1 MNPNSRHG
9 ISSDSLPVSSNSWAV
24 VYAGFII
31 ILLCFFIVLCSYSVT
46 DISKMALAAK
56 SFSTAVSVFTGGQRF
71 ESSEVA
77 LPVAPDMVSV
87 DSELA
92 GIYSNV
98 QVVTSNLGMENE
110 IKVSISGKGLILQL
124 SDKILFEAGQADIL
138 PEARRLIEHLGTIIA
153 NHPSYSLRIAG
164 HTDNAPIRTS
174 RYPSNWELSTSR
186 AVNVV
191 RYLLDKRIIAAD
203 RLLAAG
209 FGEYKPLFPND
220 TPENR
225 ARNRRVELL
234 FFRNEIKKVVQ

>member
-9 ISSDSLPVSSNSWAV
+9 ISSDPLPVSSNDWAV

-31 ILLCFFIVLCSYSVT
+31 MLLCFFIVLCSYSVT

-71 ESSEVA
+71 ESGEVA

-98 QVVTSNLGMENE
+98 QVVTSSLGMENE
-110 IKVSISGKGLILQL
+110 IKVSISEKGLILQL

-138 PEARRLIEHLGTIIA
+138 PESRRLIEHLGTIIA

-164 HTDNAPIRTS
+164 HTDNSPIRTI

-186 AVNVV
+186 AVNVA

-225 ARNRRVELL
+225 AKNRRVELL

>member
-1 MNPNSRHG
+1 MNPASRYG
-9 ISSDSLPVSSNSWAV
+9 ISGSFPPVPSNGWAV
-24 VYAGFII
+24 VYAGFVIM
-31 ILLCFFIVLCSYSVT
+31 LLSFFIVLCSYSVT
-46 DISKMALAAK
+46 DSSKLALAAK
-56 SFSTAVSVFTGGQRF
+56 SFSTSVGIFNGGQRF
-71 ESSEVA
+71 ESGEAA

-92 GIYSNV
+92 GIYSNI
-98 QVVTSNLGMENE
+98 QVMSSVLGMENE
-110 IKVSISGKGLILQL
+110 IKVSVYEKGVILQL
-124 SDKILFEAGQADIL
+124 SDRILFQAGQADIL
-138 PEARRLIEHLGTIIA
+138 PEARRLIEHVGTIVA
-153 NHPSYSLRIAG
+153 NHPSYNLRIEG
-164 HTDNAPIRTS
+164 HTDNAPIRNN

-191 RYLLDKRIIAAD
+191 RYLLEKRIIEAD

>member
-1 MNPNSRHG
+1 MNPNSRYG
-9 ISSDSLPVSSNSWAV
+9 ISSDPLPVSSNGWAV

-31 ILLCFFIVLCSYSVT
+31 MLLCFFILLCAYSVT
-46 DISKMALAAK
+46 DRSKLVRAAR
-56 SFSTAVSVFTGGQRF
+56 SFSTVVNVFNGGQRF
-71 ESSEVA
+71 ESGEVV
-77 LPVAPDMVSV
+77 LPVAPDMVNI

-98 QVVTSNLGMENE
+98 QEMTSDLGMENG
-110 IKVSISGKGLILQL
+110 IKVSVSEKGLILQL
-124 SDKILFEAGQADIL
+124 SDRILFEAGQADIL
-138 PEARRLIEHLGTIIA
+138 PEARKLLEHVGTIVA
-153 NHPSYSLRIAG
+153 NHPSYSLRIEG

-209 FGEYKPLFPND
+209 FGEHKPLFPND
-220 TPENR
+220 TP
-225 ARNRRVELL
+225 
-234 FFRNEIKKVVQ
+234 

>member
-1 MNPNSRHG
+1 MNPNSRYG
-9 ISSDSLPVSSNSWAV
+9 ISSDPPPVSGNEWAV

-31 ILLCFFIVLCSYSVT
+31 MLLCFFILLCAYSVK
-46 DISKMALAAK
+46 DRSKLVRAAR
-56 SFSTAVSVFTGGQRF
+56 SFSTAVGVFNGGQRF
-71 ESSEVA
+71 ESGEVA
-77 LPVAPDMVSV
+77 LPVAPDMVNI

-98 QVVTSNLGMENE
+98 QEMTSDLGMEYG
-110 IKVSISGKGLILQL
+110 IKVSVSEKGLILQL
-124 SDKILFEAGQADIL
+124 SDRILFEAGQADIL
-138 PEARRLIEHLGTIIA
+138 PEARKLLEHVGTIVA
-153 NHPSYSLRIAG
+153 NHPSYSLRIEG

-209 FGEYKPLFPND
+209 FGEHKPLFPND

-225 ARNRRVELL
+225 SRNRRVELL

>member
-1 MNPNSRHG
+1 MTPDYRYRL
-9 ISSDSLPVSSNSWAV
+9 SSDPLPVSGGGWAV

-31 ILLCFFIVLCSYSVT
+31 MFLCFFILLCAYSVT
-46 DISKMALAAK
+46 DRAKLARASG
-56 SFSTAVSVFTGGQRF
+56 SFSTAVSIFNGGQRF
-71 ESSEVA
+71 ESGEAA

-92 GIYSNV
+92 GLYGNI
-98 QVVTSNLGMENE
+98 QVMTSDLGMGNE
-110 IKVSISGKGLILQL
+110 IKVSVYEKGVLLQL
-124 SDKILFEAGQADIL
+124 SDRILFAAGQADIL
-138 PEARRLIEHLGTIIA
+138 PEAGRLIEHVGTIVA
-153 NHPSYSLRIAG
+153 NHPAYSLRIEG
-164 HTDNAPIRTS
+164 HTDNSPIRNS

-191 RYLLDKRIIAAD
+191 RYLLDKRFIAAD

-220 TPENR
+220 TVENR
-225 ARNRRVELL
+225 ARNRRVGLL

>member
-1 MNPNSRHG
+1 MIPNSRYH
-9 ISSDSLPVSSNSWAV
+9 ISSDPPPVSSNGWAV

-31 ILLCFFIVLCSYSVT
+31 MFLCFFILLCAYSVT
-46 DISKMALAAK
+46 DRSKLVRAAG
-56 SFSTAVSVFTGGQRF
+56 SFSKAVSVFKGGQRF
-71 ESSEVA
+71 ESGEVV
-77 LPVAPDMVSV
+77 LPVAPDMVNI

-92 GIYSNV
+92 GIYSNIEGM
-98 QVVTSNLGMENE
+98 TSGLGMENE
-110 IKVSISGKGLILQL
+110 IHVSISEKGLILQL
-124 SDKILFEAGQADIL
+124 SDRILFVAGQADIL
-138 PEARRLIEHLGTIIA
+138 PEARRLIEHVGTIIA
-153 NHPSYSLRIAG
+153 NHPSYSLRIEG

>member
-9 ISSDSLPVSSNSWAV
+9 ISSDPLPVSSNDWAV

-31 ILLCFFIVLCSYSVT
+31 MLLCFFIVLCSYSVT

-71 ESSEVA
+71 ESGEVA

-98 QVVTSNLGMENE
+98 QVMTSSLGMEND
-110 IKVSISGKGLILQL
+110 IKLSISEKGLILQL

-225 ARNRRVELL
+225 AKNRRVELL

>member
-1 MNPNSRHG
+1 MNRDSRYG
-9 ISSDSLPVSSNSWAV
+9 ISSDPPPVPDNGWSV
-24 VYAGFII
+24 VYSGFVIM
-31 ILLCFFIVLCSYSVT
+31 LLCFFVVLCSYSMT
-46 DISKMALAAK
+46 DSSKLALAAK
-56 SFSTAVSVFTGGQRF
+56 SFSTAVGVFTGGQRF
-71 ESSEVA
+71 ESGEVA

-92 GIYSNV
+92 GMYSSI
-98 QVVTSNLGMENE
+98 QIMTRSLGMENE
-110 IKVSISGKGLILQL
+110 IKVSISEKGLILQL
-124 SDKILFEAGQADIL
+124 SDRILFEAGQADIL

-153 NHPSYSLRIAG
+153 DHPSYSLRVAG

-209 FGEYKPLFPND
+209 FGEHKPLFPND

-225 ARNRRVELL
+225 AKNRRVELL